1 MAETAAEVEE
11 DSPYW
16 MRFAPRPHEPDNPSM
31 LRGALAAALV
41 GLGALI
47 LFSGW
52 SRGQQ
57 HARRG
62 EQPLSLHPENS
73 NYFLFRGKPTILVG
87 SGVYGAVIHRDFD
100 YIVYL
105 NELSRLGLNQ
115 TRLFTGSYV
124 ARSSPVGEGYADS
137 LVPRDR
143 LLAPWARSAVP
154 GYALGGNKFDLDR
167 WDPKYFGRL
176 RSFVAE
182 AGRRGVIV
190 EIVFFSANYGDSNWS
205 ASPMQADNN
214 VNGIGRVAANE
225 TYRLDGEPAL
235 LEAQERLVEK
245 IVRELSPFDNVY
257 YEPLNEPHHAACPD
271 GVPSCD
277 PPGDWEELMIGV
289 VDRTERS
296 LGRRHL
302 IARGVGNVGFE
313 IGNVPSTVSI
323 LNFHYARPQAVSA
336 NRKLG
341 LAIADDETGLQG
353 PSDQPYRTEGWEF
366 MLAAGAVFS
375 NLDWTFTANR
385 EDGTQAL
392 PEDFHYGGGGVEL
405 RHQLAFMKRFLESF
419 DLVHLRP
426 AQAVIRRWTPAGAT
440 VHALG
445 RRGREYAIYV
455 SGGGGVARLALD
467 LPPGRY
473 RLTWHDPKTG
483 RMTKRAK
490 LAHAGG
496 EATVVSPRYSDDL
509 ALAIRSIRG

>member
-1 MAETAAEVEE
+1 
-11 DSPYW
+11 
-16 MRFAPRPHEPDNPSM
+16 M
-31 LRGALAAALV
+31 LRGAVAAVVVA
-41 GLGALI
+41 LGALV
-47 LFSGW
+47 LFAGW
-52 SRGQQ
+52 SSKQQ
-57 HARRG
+57 HAPRRG
-62 EQPLSLHPENS
+62 EQPFSLHPENG

-100 YIVYL
+100 YVVYL

-124 ARSSPVGEGYADS
+124 ARSSVGGGGYADS

-167 WDPKYFGRL
+167 WDPEYFSRL

-225 TYRLDGEPAL
+225 TYRLDGEPGL
-235 LEAQERLVEK
+235 LAAQERLVEK
-245 IVRELSPFDNVY
+245 IVNELNRFDNVY
-257 YEPLNEPHHAACPD
+257 YEPLNEPQHAACPN
-271 GVPSCD
+271 GVASCD
-277 PPGDWEELMIGV
+277 PPGDWEERIIGII
-289 VDRTERS
+289 DRTERS

-302 IARGVGNVGFE
+302 IAHGVGNVGFA
-313 IGNVPSTVSI
+313 IGNVPSAVSI
-323 LNFHYARPQAVSA
+323 LNFHYARPQAVRA
-336 NRKLG
+336 NYELG

-353 PSDQPYRTEGWEF
+353 TSDQTYRTEGWEF
-366 MLAAGAVFS
+366 MLAGGAVFS
-375 NLDWTFTANR
+375 NLDWTFTADR
-385 EDGTQAL
+385 EDGTHAL
-392 PEDFHYGGGGVEL
+392 PEEFQYGGGGVEL
-405 RHQLAFMKRFLESF
+405 RNQLGFMKRFLESF

-426 AQAVIRRWTPAGAT
+426 AQTLIRRPVPAGAT

-445 RRGREYAIYV
+445 RRGREYAIYI
-455 SGGGGVARLALD
+455 SGGSGVARLSLN
-467 LPPGRY
+467 LPAGRY
-473 RLTWHDPKTG
+473 RLTWQDPRTG